1 MGRVFIDLWVRLPN
15 PGKGVMAL
23 AISGVAGKW
32 VFDDFRHSRI
42 SAMTWFLATVSVV
55 AFMLAVAAIFSSS
68 N

>member
-1 MGRVFIDLWVRLPN
+1 
-15 PGKGVMAL
+15 MAL
-23 AISGVAGKW
+23 AISGVAGNW